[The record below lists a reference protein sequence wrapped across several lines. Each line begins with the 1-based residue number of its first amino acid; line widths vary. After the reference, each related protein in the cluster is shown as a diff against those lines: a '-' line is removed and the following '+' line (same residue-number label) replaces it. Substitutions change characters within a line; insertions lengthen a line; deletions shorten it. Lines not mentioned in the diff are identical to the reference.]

1 MTVLGERSPAEGVP
15 DWSRDDA
22 ERVFREAAMRY
33 IAARRAAVRPFV
45 DRHFGVRGAARLH
58 RAAIGG
64 DILRAPVN
72 LALAVPN
79 IAAKLGGAAVRRWGR
94 RPAPEWLDGR
104 DLFIRT
110 AVDREI
116 EWLVHTELLQLPFQQ
131 GDRVSDRDALAE
143 AIVAHPEVVEAMNAA
158 VELLES
164 PTRDPEIAARLMENL
179 RRYTGSRA
187 AAADMV
193 AAISSMGVG
202 GMLFHQLTPSALSL
216 GPALAAVVA
225 HHAAV
230 VGFPLGAGLGGVW
243 YSMFPVV
250 PSTTLVVGM
259 TGGLLAGVAAAAAFA
274 GIVADPVQRALG
286 IHERRLHKLID
297 ALEADLLGARV
308 GRFTVRAHYFAR
320 LVDFFECVRAA
331 YRALH

>member
-1 MTVLGERSPAEGVP
+1 MRIP
-15 DWSRDDA
+15 DWSPDGA
-22 ERVFREAAMRY
+22 ERVFREAAARY
-33 IAARRAAVRPFV
+33 IAERRAAVRPFV
-45 DRHFGVRGAARLH
+45 NRHFGLAGAARLH
-58 RAAIGG
+58 RVALGK

-79 IAAKLGGAAVRRWGR
+79 IAAKIGGAGVRRWR
-94 RPAPEWLDGR
+94 KDRAPHWLDGR

-110 AVDREI
+110 DVDREI
-116 EWLVHTELLQLPFQQ
+116 EWLVHTELLELPFQQ
-131 GDRVSDRDALAE
+131 GDRVSEKDALAE
-143 AIVAHPEVVEAMNAA
+143 AILQHPDVVDTVNAA
-158 VELLES
+158 VEIIES
-164 PTRDPEIAARLMENL
+164 PTRDPEIAARLTENL

-193 AAISSMGVG
+193 AALSSMGVG
-202 GMLFHQLTPSALSL
+202 GLLFHQLTPSALSL

-225 HHAAV
+225 QHAAV
-230 VGFPLGAGLGGVW
+230 VGFPLGASLGGVW

-274 GIVADPVQRALG
+274 GVVADPVQRALG
-286 IHERRLHKLID
+286 IHERRLTKLID
-297 ALEADLLGARV
+297 ALEADLIGTRQ
-308 GRFTVRAHYFAR
+308 GRFTVRAHYVAR